1 MNNVIKKWWFWT
13 ILLIICII
21 LYVAISFYM
30 ENKRLKEST
39 TNIGDGASDFIEGI
53 NNAQSHV
60 NEFSYNNATG
70 KAEYKPSKIT
80 LEMYN
85 KIQEGMS
92 QEEVLLI
99 LGQYEDILNGENTY
113 TLEWGNEYSPMYD
126 GYWIQITFDINKKEV
141 LKKYQYGLK

>member
-1 MNNVIKKWWFWT
+1 MKSTIKKWWFWT
-13 ILLIICII
+13 IILIICII

-30 ENKRLKEST
+30 ENKRLKESI

-60 NEFSYNNATG
+60 NEFYYNNTTG
-70 KAEYKPSKIT
+70 EAEYKPSKIT
-80 LEMYN
+80 LEMYD

-92 QEEVLLI
+92 QEEVVLI

-126 GYWIQITFDINKKEV
+126 GYWIQITFDINKKET
-141 LKKYQYGLK
+141 LKKHQFGLK